1 FSVSYLLIDHFFHL
15 PPPSHE
21 SGQGQSRVPE
31 KRGNQF
37 PRSETEKLFVREI
50 GGGTHFS
57 FLRFPNSLQN
67 PKSLAPSLSLYI
79 LSLADF
85 HFLQSSFSPSFASLS
100 FRSGEFVGFPPSF
113 LVHAICSKMVF
124 WIFGY
129 GSLVWNPGFE
139 YDEKIIGFI
148 KDYRRVFDLACIDHR
163 GTPEHPARTCTLE
176 NVEGAICWGAVY
188 CVRGGPE
195 KERLAMEYLER
206 RECEYDM
213 KTLVSFYKFFDE
225 FLSEIFPGCSFT
237 STPDKVSNKYY
248 LGPAPLE
255 EMASQIATAFGPCGN
270 NRDYLFLLEKAM
282 FDIGHEE
289 EMVIEL
295 ANEVRKVLGN
305 GISQDRKAVKP
316 SRKAAPEENRRLVI
330 EGKLQKATSAK
341 DVKASMGSLVQPLHD
356 SGVVCGSLA

>member
-1 FSVSYLLIDHFFHL
+1 
-15 PPPSHE
+15 
-21 SGQGQSRVPE
+21 
-31 KRGNQF
+31 
-37 PRSETEKLFVREI
+37 
-50 GGGTHFS
+50 
-57 FLRFPNSLQN
+57 
-67 PKSLAPSLSLYI
+67 
-79 LSLADF
+79 
-85 HFLQSSFSPSFASLS
+85 
-100 FRSGEFVGFPPSF
+100 
-113 LVHAICSKMVF
+113 M
-124 WIFGY
+124 
-129 GSLVWNPGFE
+129 WNPGFE

-213 KTLVSFYKFFDE
+213 KTLVNFYREDDP
-225 FLSEIFPGCSFT
+225 SQPAITDVIVFT
-237 STPDKVSNKYY
+237 STADKISNKYY

-255 EMASQIATAFGPCGN
+255 EMALQIATAFGPCGN

-295 ANEVRKVLGN
+295 ANEVRKVLGK
-305 GISQDRKAVKP
+305 GISQDRKTVVKP
-316 SRKAAPEENRRLVI
+316 SRKATQVEENR
-330 EGKLQKATSAK
+330 KLQKATSGK
-341 DVKASMGSLVQPLHD
+341 DVVNKSSIGSLVQQPLHD